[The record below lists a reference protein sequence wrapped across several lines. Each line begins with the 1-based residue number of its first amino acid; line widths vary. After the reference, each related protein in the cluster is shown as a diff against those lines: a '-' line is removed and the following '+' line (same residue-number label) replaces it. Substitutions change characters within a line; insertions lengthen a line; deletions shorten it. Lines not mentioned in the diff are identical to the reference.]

1 MEHFEAELNIH
12 DFLEKCLKGER
23 SMSIEN
29 IDLITKDI
37 KKSLIKQ
44 FQQTKKEDF
53 KLRMSNVGRPTCQ
66 LWYEKNKPEV
76 AETPPSYF
84 VLNMLIGDLIEAV
97 FKGLM
102 REVKVDFKDSDNVS
116 LKLKNKEVTGEYDLT
131 MNNVVDD
138 IKSAS
143 PWSFNNKFNSF
154 DSLSQKDGF
163 GYVSQLVGYAKALGV
178 EPGGWGV
185 INKASGDFKY
195 VQAEGVDTEAVMN
208 NIQKTVDYVDNDTP
222 FKRCFEDIPE
232 TYRGVPSG
240 NYILPKDCIFCKF
253 KKDCWDNL
261 QELPSKVSKAKELPI
276 VFYTKVV
283 EKNEQNNETQPSKV

>member
-1 MEHFEAELNIH
+1 MEHFEAELSIH
-12 DFLEKCLKGER
+12 DFLEKCSKGER

-29 IDLITKDI
+29 IDLITEDI

-44 FQQTKKEDF
+44 FQQTKKEEF
-53 KLRMSNVGRPTCQ
+53 KLRMSNIGRPTCQ

-76 AETPPSYF
+76 AEGFPSYF
-84 VLNMLIGDLIEAV
+84 VLNMLLGDLIEAV
-97 FKGLM
+97 FKGVM
-102 REVKVDFKDSDNVS
+102 REAKVDFKDSDKVS
-116 LKLKNKEVTGEYDLT
+116 LKLKDHEVQGEYDLT

-154 DSLSQKDGF
+154 DSLNNKDGF
-163 GYVSQLVGYAKALGV
+163 GYVSQLVGYAKALNV
-178 EPGGWGV
+178 EPGGWWV

-208 NIQKTVDYVDNDTP
+208 NIKTTVDYITNDKP
-222 FKRCFEDIPE
+222 FIKCFEDVPE

-240 NYILPKDCIFCKF
+240 NYILPKECTFCRF

-276 VFYTKVV
+276 VYYTKVA
-283 EKNEQNNETQPSKV
+283 EENEQNNKTQSSEI